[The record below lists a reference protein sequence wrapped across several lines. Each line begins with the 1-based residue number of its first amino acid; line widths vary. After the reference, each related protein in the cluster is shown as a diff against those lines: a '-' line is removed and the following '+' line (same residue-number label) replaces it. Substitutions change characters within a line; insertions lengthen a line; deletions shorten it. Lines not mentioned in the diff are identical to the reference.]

1 MDVNVPQQYA
11 PPIDTSK
18 WVVEQVAKTHE
29 VYDGDTVEV
38 TTVSGRRLM
47 VHFYYADAPE
57 LDQPGG
63 LAAREVVAGTLQK
76 GDIVAIR
83 RGQRGRSVYGEVYST
98 RYRMPLSMMLACAGY
113 AWPTHARHIVISG
126 CAEEAKRRKV
136 GVWRL
141 SFPVH
146 PAQWRRIRAR
156 VEAHRIEAIV
166 EDFVRAVQKR

>member
-1 MDVNVPQQYA
+1 MDVNIPQQYV

-18 WVVEQVAKTHE
+18 WVIEEVVKMHE

-38 TTVSGRRLM
+38 TTASGRRLV

-63 LAAREVVAGTLQK
+63 LAARETVAGVMRK
-76 GDIVAIR
+76 GDFVAVR
-83 RGQRGRSVYGEVYST
+83 RGQKGRVVYGEVYSV
-98 RYRMPLSMMLACAGY
+98 RYRMPLSVMLACAGY
-113 AWPTHARHIVISG
+113 AWPTRARHIIING
-126 CAEEAKRRKV
+126 CVEEARRRRM
-136 GVWRL
+136 GIWQL
-141 SFPVH
+141 AFPVQ

-166 EDFVRAVQKR
+166 EDFSRAVQE